1 MRTRYSIL
9 ILLLSCLCGC
19 SIPVSDMELTSSIL
33 TTGGEGAA
41 FKRIPQTGPFKLG
54 DTIHLLTT
62 LRWQDVES
70 GAGVHEMVRKW
81 YAGDELISRIKFQ
94 ACFYRTP
101 YEIRSQIT
109 ASSSGAGSRRVE
121 LYIDD
126 ILFDQRDFEVVE

>member
-1 MRTRYSIL
+1 MRTRYIIL

-33 TTGGEGAA
+33 TTGGEGAV
-41 FKRIPQTGPFKLG
+41 FKRTPQTGPFKLG

-62 LRWQDVES
+62 LRWQDVKS
-70 GAGVHEMVRKW
+70 GAGVHEMVHKW
-81 YAGDELISRIKFQ
+81 YAGEELISRIKFR

-109 ASSSGAGSRRVE
+109 ASSLGLGSHRVE
-121 LYIDD
+121 LYIDNV
-126 ILFDQRDFEVVE
+126 LFDQRDFEVVE